1 MTTWFA
7 VPEDEHGMWAG
18 TPIGADTEQEIREHA
33 AEEWSGKLPRG
44 IEVVIYRG
52 EHVDVL
58 NLPAVGEDKQEP
70 QPQAAE
76 PEPTRC
82 PSTPDLFGQT

>member
-18 TPIGADTEQEIREHA
+18 TPIGADTEAEIREHA

-44 IEVVIYRG
+44 VEVVIYRG
-52 EHVDVL
+52 DQVDVL
-58 NLPAVGEDKQEP
+58 SLPKAGEDKQQE
-70 QPQAAE
+70 ASAE

-82 PSTPDLFGQT
+82 PSTPDLFGGQT